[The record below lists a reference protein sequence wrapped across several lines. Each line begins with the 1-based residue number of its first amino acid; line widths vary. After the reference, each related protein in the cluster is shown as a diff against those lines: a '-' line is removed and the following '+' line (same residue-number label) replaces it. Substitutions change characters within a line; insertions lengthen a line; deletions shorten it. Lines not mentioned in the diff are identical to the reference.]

1 MNMDCRKLNE
11 ALNIGGADCIPD
23 AVEGID
29 YVVLS
34 GGSFFK
40 EPWNKKEVIVFG
52 KKYKSI
58 KDACKYN
65 NITYNQYKVL
75 VDEDLSIDNGED
87 AAMCIAICLPNSN
100 ISSLDLE
107 VSKLNKTP
115 NFPTFFFN
123 AAWMYEKFITLLLF
137 I

>member
-52 KKYKSI
+52 KKYKSV

-65 NITYNQYKVL
+65 NISYRQYKVL
-75 VDEDLSIDNGED
+75 VDEDLPIDNGED
-87 AAMCIAICLPNSN
+87 LKTFIWERRNKRVAKGQEGNTNKRGWKSN
-100 ISSLDLE
+100 PITRMRQSIGIKNAL
-107 VSKLNKTP
+107 KNK
-115 NFPTFFFN
+115 
-123 AAWMYEKFITLLLF
+123 E
-137 I
+137 